1 MRSTYTQI
9 TPIKENSS
17 YLYDELYSAITKD
30 KSYFDFIQQYALDGL
45 FIIDIQKDYFF
56 ALLNFWNYLDITL
69 LLKTIGLGKTLFIA
83 KIKTNSIRSSPP

>member
-56 ALLNFWNYLDITL
+56 
-69 LLKTIGLGKTLFIA
+69 
-83 KIKTNSIRSSPP
+83 